1 MADSKDLEIKQGKT
15 YSLVLRWETEPIVY
29 KPITAISLANG
40 APRLTFASA
49 HGTPNGWR
57 GAVTRVKGMTQINAK
72 NSPPRAS
79 DFVTATVIDANTIE
93 LNSVTPCDDSGAEWS
108 DYTSGG
114 FWQFNTPVDLAGYTA
129 RMKIKD
135 KIGGTVLASTE
146 AGDSPLNI
154 LSIAIDKDGKT
165 ITLSIA
171 ATATDD
177 IAWAK
182 GVYDLEMV
190 SAGGVVTTI
199 LSGKVTV
206 TKEVTT

>member
-15 YSLVLRWETEPIVY
+15 FSLVLRWETEPIVY
-29 KPITAISLANG
+29 KPITAISLASG
-40 APRLTFASA
+40 APRLTVTG

-93 LNSVTPCDDSGAEWS
+93 LNSVAPCDDSGTEWPA
-108 DYTSGG
+108 YVSGG
-114 FWQFNTPVDLAGYTA
+114 FWQFNTPVDLVGYTA

-135 KIGGTVLASTE
+135 KIGGTLLASTE
-146 AGDSPLNI
+146 AGDAPLNI
-154 LSIAIDKDGKT
+154 LSIAIDNAGKT

-177 IAWAK
+177 ITWKA

-190 SAGGVVTTI
+190 SGSGVVTTI

>member
-15 YSLVLRWETEPIVY
+15 FSLVLRWETEPIVY
-29 KPITAISLANG
+29 KAITAISLANG
-40 APRLTFASA
+40 APRLTVTG

-93 LNSVTPCDDSGAEWS
+93 LNTVTPCDDSGTEWS

-154 LSIAIDKDGKT
+154 LSIAIDNAGKT